1 MKLGIVSFGHAD
13 SVLHYAKTVSKHY
26 DVDLIFVFA
35 LNKRIESVLNF
46 EKEKLH
52 TGFLKDEQVWRILGK
67 PIQNFISCDFKVK
80 FFINYNLKVRSLKN
94 VFLARNLALSLYDYD
109 LVHFN
114 GMDATI
120 LLVNSFLRHKKKVFT
135 VHDVKLHSG
144 EGDRKIVNVPEKIVK
159 WLIKSKHQ
167 IIIQNKTDY
176 NEILEKFPHKKD
188 KIHFIPFKCLNIFK
202 NFLNNDLP
210 ANESDILF
218 FGRMSPYKGLRYLVS
233 AVDIV
238 KKTVPDVKVMIA
250 GGGNINKE
258 LPVEKLNNNFI
269 VYNRYIS
276 NEEIAGYVANTK
288 IVACPYTDATQSGVV
303 MTAFAFGKPVIAT
316 SVGGFPDVINHNKT
330 GLLVP
335 PQDSKKLAEAIVYLL
350 SDSKKIKEMS
360 KNIDFKREKGEL
372 SWDYI
377 LNDVKNVYDK
387 TLNVKN
393 KK

>member
-1 MKLGIVSFGHAD
+1 MKLAVVSFGHAD
-13 SVLHYAKTVSKHY
+13 SVLHYAKTLSKHY
-26 DVDLIFVFA
+26 NVDLIFVFA
-35 LNKRIESVLNF
+35 LNKRIESVINF
-46 EKEKLH
+46 EKEKIH
-52 TGFLKDEQVWRILGK
+52 TGYLKDEQVQRILGK
-67 PIQNFISCDFKVK
+67 PIQNFISGKFKVK

-120 LLVNSFLRHKKKVFT
+120 LLINSFLKHKKKVFT
-135 VHDVKLHSG
+135 IHDVKLHSG

-167 IIIQNKTDY
+167 IIVQNKTDY
-176 NEILEKFPHKKD
+176 NEILKKFPHKKD
-188 KIHFIPFKCLNIFK
+188 KISFIPFKCLNIFK
-202 NFLNNDLP
+202 NFLNVDLP
-210 ANESDILF
+210 AKESDILF

-233 AVDIV
+233 AIEIV

-250 GGGNINKE
+250 GGGNISKE

-269 VYNRYIS
+269 VHNRYIS

-288 IVACPYTDATQSGVV
+288 IVVCPYTDATQSGVV

-316 SVGGFPDVINHNKT
+316 SVGGFTDVINHNET

-335 PQDSKKLAEAIVYLL
+335 PRDSKKLAEAILYLL
-350 SDSKKIKEMS
+350 SDDKKIKEMS

-387 TLNVKN
+387 TLNV
-393 KK
+393 

>member
-1 MKLGIVSFGHAD
+1 MKLAIVSFGHAD
-13 SVLHYAKTVSKHY
+13 SVLHYAKTVSKLY

-52 TGFLKDEQVWRILGK
+52 TGFLKDEQIRRILGK
-67 PIQNFISCDFKVK
+67 PIQNFISGDFKVR

-120 LLVNSFLRHKKKVFT
+120 LLVNSFLKHKKKVFT
-135 VHDVKLHSG
+135 IHDVKLHSG
-144 EGDRKIVNVPEKIVK
+144 EGDRKFVNVPEKIVK
-159 WLIKSKHQ
+159 WLVKSKHQ
-167 IIIQNKTDY
+167 IIIQNKTDF
-176 NEILEKFPHKKD
+176 NEILKKFPHKKD
-188 KIHFIPFKCLNIFK
+188 KIHFIPFKCLNVFK
-202 NFLNNDLP
+202 NFLNDDLP
-210 ANESDILF
+210 SKESDILF
-218 FGRMSPYKGLRYLVS
+218 FGRMSPYKGLRYLIS
-233 AVDIV
+233 AVEIV
-238 KKTVPDVKVMIA
+238 KKTLPDVKVMIA

-258 LPVEKLNNNFI
+258 LPEEKLNKNFI

-288 IVACPYTDATQSGVV
+288 IVVCPYTDATQSGVV

-316 SVGGFPDVINHNKT
+316 DVGGFPDVINHNET

-335 PQDSKKLAEAIVYLL
+335 PRDSKKLAEAIVCLL
-350 SDSKKIKEMS
+350 SDNKKIKEMS
-360 KNIDFKREKGEL
+360 NNIDFKREKDEL

-387 TLNVKN
+387 TLNVK
-393 KK
+393 KKQ

>member
-1 MKLGIVSFGHAD
+1 MKLAIVSFGHAD
-13 SVLHYAKTVSKHY
+13 SVMHYAKTVSKHY

-52 TGFLKDEQVWRILGK
+52 TGFLKDEQVRRILGN
-67 PIQNFISCDFKVK
+67 PIQNFISGDFKVR
-80 FFINYNLKVRSLKN
+80 FFINYNLKARSLKN

-120 LLVNSFLRHKKKVFT
+120 LLINSFLKHKKKVFT
-135 VHDVKLHSG
+135 IHDVKLHSG
-144 EGDRKIVNVPEKIVK
+144 EGGRKIINVPEKIVK
-159 WLIKSKHQ
+159 WLVKSKHQ
-167 IIIQNKTDY
+167 IVIQNKTDY
-176 NEILEKFPHKKD
+176 NEILKKYHYKKD
-188 KIHFIPFKCLNIFK
+188 KIHFIPFKCLNIFQ
-202 NFLNNDLP
+202 NFLNDDLP
-210 ANESDILF
+210 AKESDILF

-258 LPVEKLNNNFI
+258 LTEEKLNNNFI
-269 VYNRYIS
+269 VHNRYIS
-276 NEEIAGYVANTK
+276 NEEIAGFVANTK
-288 IVACPYTDATQSGVV
+288 IVVCPYTDATQSGVV

-316 SVGGFPDVINHNKT
+316 SVGGFPDVIEDDVT

-335 PQDSKKLAEAIVYLL
+335 PRDSKKLADAILNLL
-350 SDSKKIKEMS
+350 SDGRKIKEMS
-360 KNIDFKREKGEL
+360 KNIDIKREKGEL
-372 SWDYI
+372 SWDNI

-393 KK
+393 I